1 MIAGARETI
10 PRWSLTIL
18 RLYAG
23 LIFLGAAAV
32 RGSPPGPLLVSILD
46 AVAGAALI
54 LGLATPAAALLGLG
68 IVVTNL
74 LPIHGLSILISPGPR
89 TAFAVLLVTVAL
101 ARAGRLFGVD
111 VLLARRFPR
120 APLW

>member
-23 LIFLGAAAV
+23 LILLGAAAV

-101 ARAGRLFGVD
+101 TRAGRLFGVD